1 MENNSVLNISGLL
14 HFAQEFY
21 NKLKSKFVAQEEG
34 STLMTSAEKT
44 KLSEIEAGANKTIV
58 DSTLDSNSTN
68 PVQNST
74 VTSALAN
81 KVDAVSGKQLST
93 EDFTTAEKTKLAN
106 ITAGAQTNT
115 IETVKVNGSA
125 LTPDSNKAVDIAVPT
140 SLSQLSADETHRLV
154 TDTEKATWNGKQDAI
169 NDLQTIRNGATAGAN
184 AVQPETLSATL
195 GSYATTAAVE
205 TKVSEALASVYK
217 FKGTKATYGDLP
229 ADAANGD
236 VWNVTAAYGNYPA
249 GTNFA
254 WDSYSSTWDA
264 LGGSFSI
271 TYATSSEITSDV
283 INQITW

>member
-169 NDLQTIRNGATAGAN
+169 DNLQTIRDGAAAGATAI
-184 AVQPETLSATL
+184 QPATL
-195 GSYATTAAVE
+195 DTRLQNYATNAS
-205 TKVSEALASVYK
+205 VSEAISTQLASVYK
-217 FKGTKATYGDLP
+217 YKSSVATYGNLP
-229 ADAANGD
+229 SNATIGD
-236 VWNVTAAYGNYPA
+236 VYNVEAAYGEYPA
-249 GTNFA
+249 GANYA
-254 WDSYSSTWDA
+254 WTGTAWDA